1 MGRFFSDPVEQAL
14 EYIYYDLRAGKG
26 AKGILLLKKAVSTD
40 SDGDA
45 CCLLAQCLRGRQYVW
60 TGHHFPKDDSQAQR
74 LLCQSV
80 QRGSALGMLTAIRC
94 GELRYRLQDEMTIEN
109 LQKSFDIVLEK
120 ADGGE
125 PYCQYIIGNVY
136 LQHDFMRIE
145 GKTRDSFSSEAEFN
159 LYMSGNISK
168 CENWFWKAFHNRIF
182 FAADSLNRYYT
193 YGSMPY
199 VLPAPEKAKNLLRIG
214 AETGCPSYQY
224 ILAGEL
230 EKAGQKAAALR
241 WYKAAAEGGEPDAW
255 YHVGRFYEEGD
266 IVRKDLNSAIH
277 YYEIG
282 ESHGESISRSRL
294 DTLLYRGR

>member
-26 AKGILLLKKAVSTD
+26 AKGMLLLKKAVSAGN
-40 SDGDA
+40 DGDA
-45 CCLLAQCLRGRQYVW
+45 CCLLAQCLRGRQHVW
-60 TGHHFPKDDSQAQR
+60 TGHRFPKDDTLAQR

-80 QRGSALGMLTAIRC
+80 QHGSALGMLIAIRC
-94 GELRYRLQDEMTIEN
+94 GELRYRLQDEMTTER
-109 LQKSFDIVLEK
+109 LKKSFDIVIKK
-120 ADGGE
+120 AEDGE
-125 PYCQYIIGNVY
+125 PYCQYIIGNAY
-136 LQHDFMRIE
+136 LQHDFMYIE
-145 GKTRDSFSSEAEFN
+145 GKTRDSFSHETEFN
-159 LYMSGNISK
+159 SYMKENIAK
-168 CENWFWKAFHNRIF
+168 CENWFRKAFRHGIF

-199 VLPAPEKAKNLLRIG
+199 VPPAPEKANDLLHIG
-214 AETGCPSYQY
+214 AEAGCPVYQY
-224 ILAGEL
+224 LLAGEL

-266 IVRKDLNSAIH
+266 VVPKDLNSAIH

-282 ESHGESISRSRL
+282 ESHGEFISRSRL